1 MRPPNHRPTEMYLG
15 TSDERRDLLRREA
28 RGRRQARPGRARI
41 ATLAGVVFLVM
52 VLAAVVV
59 VGPGRAIGWVGD
71 YLIPVG
77 LVVGVL
83 GVTFV
88 LFLWWGGKFYDKMY
102 PRS

>member
-1 MRPPNHRPTEMYLG
+1 MHPPNHRPTETYRG
-15 TSDERRDLLRREA
+15 PSDERRDPLRQEA
-28 RGRRQARPGRARI
+28 RDRRLLARRGRAGI
-41 ATLAGVVFLVM
+41 ATLAVVFLVL
-52 VLAAVVV
+52 VLAAVV

-83 GVTFV
+83 GVVFV
-88 LFLWWGGKFYDKMY
+88 LCPWWGGKFYDMMY